1 MMAFQDPEVM
11 AALQDGMCI
20 LSVCLYTWVVVVLD
34 FTQIQACLSAFSVNK
49 SLDIMTDGLP
59 DSCFSK

>member
-11 AALQDGMCI
+11 AALQDGMSI

-49 SLDIMTDGLP
+49 SLDIMRDGLP

>member
-34 FTQIQACLSAFSVNK
+34 FTQFNHV
-49 SLDIMTDGLP
+49 SLLLVSINRLIL
-59 DSCFSK
+59 